1 MLSKLNVSTEQ
12 SYYRGFTA
20 EEYASDDFFQTWVL
34 RPNADTEAFWES
46 YLNLNPSELEQ
57 VELGRTMVLEAK
69 NSISQAPGLT
79 PEEKAEIRN
88 QIFQRIQLEEPQ
100 EEFTI
105 RRRRPMLLAAAS
117 VLVLVAVSAFLL
129 IKSSSPVQPSATM
142 LVQTTG
148 ADETRKIFLPD
159 SSIVILNAGSSLK
172 YNQDFNAPEQREVF
186 LDGNA
191 FFIVRKLQ
199 DKKKFI
205 VHSKSVAV
213 TVLGTEFNVDNRN
226 AATEVGLISGK
237 VKVDATTTN
246 RSEYMVPGEQVRFD
260 SASNKLTKSSIDVSL
275 YSAWLNNTWSFRQT
289 SMSQVIELLEKY
301 YGVKAEFKDPSI
313 RNKKITASIPVE
325 NLDMIALIL
334 SKTVHTKIKHLNDR
348 LIIQ

>member
-1 MLSKLNVSTEQ
+1 MSTDQ

-20 EEYASDDFFQTWVL
+20 EQYAADEFFQSWIL
-34 RPNADTEAFWES
+34 KADAEAEEFWES
-46 YLNLNPSELEQ
+46 YLNLNPAEAEQIEIARSLVLETKKSINPGGSLTAIEKAQIRSRIFDRIELE
-57 VELGRTMVLEAK
+57 A
-69 NSISQAPGLT
+69 NS
-79 PEEKAEIRN
+79 EVFEVK
-88 QIFQRIQLEEPQ
+88 
-100 EEFTI
+100 
-105 RRRRPMLLAAAS
+105 RRRPILMAAAS
-117 VLVLVAVSAFLL
+117 VIVLVAVSAFLL
-129 IKSSSPVQPSATM
+129 TKSRIVPADAVM

-172 YNQDFNAPEQREVF
+172 YNQDFNAPQQREVF
-186 LDGNA
+186 LEGNA

-199 DKKKFI
+199 DKKKFV
-205 VHSKSVAV
+205 VHSNSIAV
-213 TVLGTEFNVDNRN
+213 NVLGTEFNVNTRN

-246 RSEYMVPGEQVRFD
+246 RSEYMLPGDQVRFD
-260 SASNKLTKSSIDVSL
+260 SASNKLIKSSIDISL
-275 YSAWLNNTWSFRQT
+275 YSAWLNNTWSFKQT
-289 SMSQVIELLEKY
+289 SMAQVIELLEKY
-301 YGVKAEFKDPSI
+301 YGVKAEFKDPAI
-313 RNKKITASIPVE
+313 RNKRITASIPVE

>member
-1 MLSKLNVSTEQ
+1 M
-12 SYYRGFTA
+12 R
-20 EEYASDDFFQTWVL
+20 
-34 RPNADTEAFWES
+34 
-46 YLNLNPSELEQ
+46 
-57 VELGRTMVLEAK
+57 
-69 NSISQAPGLT
+69 
-79 PEEKAEIRN
+79 
-88 QIFQRIQLEEPQ
+88 
-100 EEFTI
+100 
-105 RRRRPMLLAAAS
+105 
-117 VLVLVAVSAFLL
+117 
-129 IKSSSPVQPSATM
+129 
-142 LVQTTG
+142 
-148 ADETRKIFLPD
+148 
-159 SSIVILNAGSSLK
+159 
-172 YNQDFNAPEQREVF
+172 
-186 LDGNA
+186 
-191 FFIVRKLQ
+191 
-199 DKKKFI
+199 
-205 VHSKSVAV
+205 SVAV

>member
-1 MLSKLNVSTEQ
+1 MSTDQ

-20 EEYASDDFFQTWVL
+20 EQYAADEFFQSWVL
-34 RPNADTEAFWES
+34 RSDAGADAFWQT
-46 YLNLNPSELEQ
+46 YLNLNPAEQEQ
-57 VELGRTMVLEAK
+57 VQLGRSLVLQAK
-69 NSISQAPGLT
+69 KSISSQEGLT
-79 PEEKAEIRN
+79 AEEKADIRAK
-88 QIFQRIQLEEPQ
+88 IFGKLELEEGGNVH
-100 EEFTI
+100 TI
-105 RRRRPMLLAAAS
+105 NRGRPMLLAAAS

-129 IKSSSPVQPSATM
+129 LKSPSISAPTIKM

-159 SSIVILNAGSSLK
+159 SSIVILNAGSSLR
-172 YNQDFNAPEQREVF
+172 YQQDFNSPQQREVF

-191 FFIVRKLQ
+191 FFIVRKQQ
-199 DKKKFI
+199 DKKKFV
-205 VHSKSVAV
+205 VHSNSIAV
-213 TVLGTEFNVDNRN
+213 TVLGTEFNVNTRN

-237 VKVDATTTN
+237 VKVDARTTN

-260 SASNKLTKSSIDVSL
+260 SASNKLIKSSIDVNL
-275 YSAWLNNTWSFRQT
+275 YSAWLNNIWSFKQT
-289 SMSQVIELLEKY
+289 NMSQVIELIEKY

-334 SKTVHTKIKHLNDR
+334 SKTVHTRIKHLNDR